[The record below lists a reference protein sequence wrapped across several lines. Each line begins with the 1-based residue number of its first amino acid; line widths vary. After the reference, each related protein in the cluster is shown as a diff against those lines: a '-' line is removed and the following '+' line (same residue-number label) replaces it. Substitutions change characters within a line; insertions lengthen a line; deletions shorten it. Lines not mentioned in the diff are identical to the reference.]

1 MAKKLVENTG
11 NIVSAEDM
19 PVGALGILPNKSGL
33 VDNNPELERLGI
45 KTGLDTNPNNVY
57 EFLDLNQS
65 KGEQLKNAL
74 VGGGKQVLAG
84 GMDYLATWDL
94 SQGMDALLGNQR
106 EMGDNFLH
114 KWASDLRE
122 SSMKNNPIYE
132 TNPGSVDFGDFAWYM
147 NQVQQFGYSAGMIG
161 TMFLETA
168 LLTAAT
174 KGMSVPAS
182 VSRIAKIPGMLAKL
196 KASYGM
202 MKGAGMAKNVAY
214 GLFSGYRE
222 AELNMAHTY
231 DETLDKFKADG
242 YSDDEARHFAFQ
254 AASEAFKTE
263 LIPSMTLNMAQFAML
278 GYNPATRQITNRLE
292 NGLEK
297 VIKNKYLRGTSLF
310 AAEMGSEGL
319 EEVWQGAAANKGKEY
334 ADYLAG
340 KRDNYSFFSKEYLGT
355 KGMWNEFIGGA
366 LGGAVFTG
374 VGKGYN
380 KLQQRGEG
388 KRLSAASEAWR
399 NSVEQRRIQNLDKI
413 KIAKEQGDDVT
424 VRELESDNNF
434 YTVLSALH
442 TDNKTEGKTSLYQT
456 NLDLLEGALT
466 SVQANDQASL
476 EKFFPGLDIDMNMLS
491 EKLPEYIS
499 DAKRIKEI
507 YDVNSNSSYNSE
519 AIIPITYREFQ
530 IEKNNQSITQI
541 NEELSKFEG
550 QLPRFNEL
558 TEKGK
563 QLYQARANL
572 KANRTTLRYLESQAK
587 HTKDIDE
594 KESLNKTIESLKE
607 TISVQQVI
615 MNIVD
620 FYGTDNS
627 SRIHDER
634 ILLSIGENQK
644 YHNLNQIKSNI
655 ESENNT
661 LINDLTKWKDS
672 YYQSDMVQRAIQ
684 NDFDNVTDVESLTS
698 FEESLNKKDLNT
710 QEWKDRILQKRR
722 IIEKADR
729 KAKQATSAVT
739 TKPTIVKEV
748 QEKPQEIETEKKQ
761 ELVPQTEIADEKLIP
776 DVLRVLEHDKN
787 ATANK
792 IAQIL
797 DISVNKAARVLGL
810 ARTQAAPTA
819 ETEVSTTSQQDD
831 AETKNR
837 KIGQENAGANVQ
849 AILNK
854 YKKEFIPKVNE
865 QGVVVKSANIPTG
878 KDDLIDFAQ
887 NSDSDT
893 MTANDLDFNNLA
905 IPIDNAALAAD
916 PVAIAAI
923 EDFFSRKQGF
933 EEALNEAYPNDYTAK
948 EDAFLLLKAGYQL
961 VHDRL
966 SLPNITD
973 AQFDAIYNR
982 MFETMEAKGVKML
995 ELAKRLAI
1003 TPQQNAEQLQREVGI
1018 ENKKEVS
1025 ADPVN
1030 TVYQGTKV
1038 NDSTTKIAYTILKTL
1053 WKKLADGLYTRV
1065 PTSYDAQMD
1074 DFTDSTPL
1082 LDPNNFTP
1090 GTKLTARI
1098 PSNVNDIPIYIWN
1111 LDNTKITYK
1120 LENGRKIPLKA
1131 DQTKPIDKLSFGEAI
1146 AKYPELME
1154 NQDLYMENVPILL
1167 YSETHSKAIGAIHNA
1182 DWWNPSNTAGNSA
1195 QDKLQVAKEGQ
1206 SNVIAQRRA
1215 IIENG
1220 GLAEIVITSRG
1231 FNKVDRMVDS
1241 QNEYIF
1247 TTISQQNPNAQLA
1260 IYERGGFNLGESF
1273 VQDNMIRPSKDYKPQ
1288 IGGNYYIIP
1297 VGKENG
1303 QMVYEFADASLVNA
1317 SLSKEVADSIFNTIG
1332 LYISNKVVPN
1342 QDFSQMLQ
1350 ELRVV
1355 DNNSLREY
1363 ITQFLKPIPV
1373 ETKGKSELEI
1383 SNILNNSNR
1392 SSGEIYI
1399 DVTGNSI
1406 TLYKVKE
1413 QIGRYK
1419 GQPVSFISIPTEV
1432 TDKMDAQRIFSFRD
1446 TFLKNHTDEYSIFS
1460 PNTDNYFP
1468 TRLNLSKSKLASKL
1482 PMKFLGKKV
1491 DGGFI
1496 VNTSEQTYA
1505 DVMRSMFTTNVV
1517 GVQASDG
1524 TYHSSSQAVINYKL
1538 TENEPQAN
1546 NVNPVQT
1553 EVTPITTIVPE
1564 LNEVISNQSLSEEQQ
1579 QFINFI
1585 QTPEFI
1591 KVEQRFPGAT
1601 LLQAKELFPNNFG
1614 EYFNEDGTLKYD
1626 SNGDNYSLINK
1637 FNDKSVQVLNESR
1650 IKIQDVSKTQLND
1663 VINFLTGNIYTE
1675 IIDKAGQIINKR
1687 ELFANL
1693 QTKLLDI
1700 VTSQESEIASLIDGM
1715 TKFGSKTAMTEAI
1728 INKYSQELNSIRSI
1742 KDHVV
1747 EILNYT
1753 MDNIQQE
1760 LNIKQIDRQYQKGD
1774 EIFNYEISSEF
1785 QNLFDINSKIEFV
1798 QYNDNDTVKVRQ
1810 NSVEADIKLSSIDDM
1825 LDFQQDDSTDD
1836 LGEAIADVL
1845 KDGQVEKNHSK
1856 SSLEQDPKQAMNTKV
1871 KMLLKTLMNVDSDGQ
1886 TTLGSFNLPQYNT
1899 VDNLWKKLQ
1908 AVLTN
1913 NNVTGDLTIHVNNND
1928 ATLSGVTLG
1937 LTSDY
1942 GQIIQKLQQM
1952 SEGNPWITQLVD
1964 RLQQSSQSVKNAF
1977 CYDMYK
1983 HAVSMCKVNILPND
1997 ARNNTV
2003 KIIDS
2008 NSNEIVRVIQNNWR
2022 TSLLQSDITM
2032 NIQNRRSYKLSVIQN
2047 QIAKFETMR
2056 NNPVLQ
2062 TFRNVTDSSKFTK
2075 EQKKFLDDFREW
2087 LGVIGINL
2095 TPYTLNHLVVNGM
2108 APNKSTRKFTYVKL
2122 PDLFGEFDGNGEIN
2136 FGRTKNRGLLFAS
2149 INYRLKDIEQKLVEQ
2164 EKDINNPEYQVD
2176 YINNV
2181 NDYIFNDLAG
2191 MMLRLAK
2198 IESQYTKTVITTVHN
2213 EGGKNLNDITNF
2225 NFLTQFTEEL
2235 KANNNG
2241 ERTTKLGFTYDSH
2254 SLDLQLL
2261 ETEDYQQQMLMRYV
2275 SPESMTITGSRA
2287 DMDSKV
2293 PTLADI
2299 DYEYVKLAGLMFTQ
2313 QGLVKLPTNLADK
2326 YSNMSFR
2333 MGSMFNPT
2341 SSDKDQVFYWKKA
2354 IVNFRMADFTLNDN
2368 GDIQNVQ
2375 QYITGFVR
2383 DQVITPELSRIIEH
2397 HKRANELGEN
2407 PNKLYIHDGYNYGSQ
2422 HFMMIPEMNN
2432 IEIDGVS
2439 LIEYIPN
2446 VINSGAAVT
2455 VDSIYDQ
2462 IKEPVNALVNEVI
2475 NKLVDQKIQIWG
2487 ENNFHF
2493 INAQGDTVIDIL
2505 DLGYFNSDERIPNGF
2520 KSISNN
2526 NKIKALAYDFV
2537 INNLVSNANYFMMY
2551 AGDIANYALDK
2562 HYNKKFFELNPDGSP
2577 IIYKPK
2583 AEYKNNVFH
2592 YMMIDGKIDTN
2603 LGKRLA
2609 SMIAPRSV
2617 VANSQYD
2624 KFNEIVVLDQSTY
2637 ARNLDYLIELYYGKE
2652 ALEEAKPILQTIDTW
2667 TNEEGGGE
2675 INELLRR
2682 KNIKDNLNT
2691 LSEKFPYLAS
2701 YMDITSTDG
2710 QELTTW
2716 REHLDT
2722 IMRQGRM
2729 DDDVYAQAKFIYDKL
2744 SKGQDLTRDELK
2756 FVFQPNKP
2764 VYNGHNFDDGYTK
2777 MIYIKTSSFPLLP
2790 QFTKA
2795 FPNGI
2800 DKVRQYMENIQDKT
2814 GRNTRL
2820 VYVSGMKAGL
2830 PISGKIP
2837 SLWNAD
2843 GSFNNDLTTLDHAD
2857 HSLILDR
2864 KYWGIQQDTPYK
2876 SGYKNEDKVFVGTQ
2890 IMKMLPTL
2898 LNKVMNSAPDT
2909 KFNIDGKNYSGKEL
2923 QDRITNMYG
2932 DWIGKEREKLYTDLD
2947 IDPVTHK
2954 PRNLGVFME
2963 KMKNLLMAEA
2973 KKRNYSPQ
2981 DIDSLKLTDIKDDKG
2996 NVIDIQFSIPIY
3008 FTPNSNKYEGLLNSI
3023 ISSRMIDLKMPGN
3036 SYIVASEE
3044 GWIQSAPKEQYKWSR
3059 RAENNYEV
3067 SSKGDSRFSA
3077 LIAKLKDGRTIEE
3090 AYQLDVKGYR
3100 EQGNDWRLGKGKR
3113 PLRNITQ
3120 EQSWN
3125 EYKALWQQFLDENP
3139 SLEQDLRD
3147 KSKGKTLT
3155 DMFASTSISQARALA
3170 ELLSERT
3177 SQNYVYP
3184 DSEMIFT
3191 KNWTG
3196 KLLPQREVDG
3206 KILPAQVICSPKFR
3220 LEGGKMLDLLQ
3231 KNKKGDYIYIDKT
3244 DTGFRLKEDMI
3255 DSDLLKINSFRIPYS
3270 GPQSG
3275 PTVEIVGFFAGEKYA
3290 DLMIVPKNH
3299 VTQIGEDFDVD
3310 KRYTYQMWNY
3320 VDTDGKIKKLEKKF
3334 GLTTDETLK
3343 AIQSARKYID
3353 TFNKYRRELKESSE
3367 MGDLYMVDNTKAA
3380 IEGLISD
3387 VAVDADMMGIA
3398 GIENRIR
3405 NIMYNYNY
3413 AEKLYSK
3420 LLQNEIIKGYTAI
3433 TLSPS
3438 DVIQKEM
3445 NKVLSTDESE
3455 QQGKILE
3462 SLRQQ
3467 DIDKTYGT
3475 LLSDEYQKRK
3485 MQSGATAGV
3494 GIGIYSNALV
3504 LHNMIQQSPSP
3515 IKIQNIVKID
3525 GEDGRFYFENQDVQI
3540 EFGNIITDG
3549 TLGKDIP
3556 VKPSTIQES
3565 TWNGVVR
3572 DISDIFNELQNV
3584 STDNEKLQL
3593 YGKLGLNK
3601 VTASVDVL
3609 MTMLGIK
3616 YDVIDVNGKSTKI
3629 SLPHFLISQPIIQD
3643 YVTKLQNKQANLS
3656 DFDMKAEETVTLE
3669 LVKELN
3675 GENIWAEINNAPNTY
3690 WKSLTG
3696 QNLYN
3701 QLADK
3706 VDNTVQLAAL
3716 NFFLEMK
3723 NHMFLLS
3730 KSYAQLNIK
3739 ANALGRSIFDVQNIH
3754 EGFNAFVNSTLTD
3767 RRINKAIDGMNNLV
3781 GQFATEAD
3789 INEMTPDE
3797 AALYKPYMDGYWFK
3811 PTTIN
3816 GHMMYNS
3823 IVAHTGIFERF
3834 YPFTSNEFNTVFQ
3847 SVLDT
3852 MGYQE
3857 MSKNKKVKLK
3867 EKVFQ
3872 EFKKYIFSIP
3882 NFGLYSGD
3890 IQTERRRLLID
3901 ERDKQDVLIR
3911 PNSTFQEVGASVVV
3925 PNLQT
3930 GKPLIFT
3937 FIKDSVESTAKDTN
3951 LVLKKEDGSYNLYRR
3966 EDVLTKLSLTS
3977 YLEKIMGMNTQAA
3990 NMLKSNFLLQDF
4002 TFDVNINQGMS
4013 FMRYRTV
4020 SEKNYDQEDIYNA
4033 IIDLMEKNMVLDT
4046 IDGWNEGKPYTSRD
4060 LAEDLIIHAYIN
4072 QGGVQSAIE
4081 YVKNI
4086 PVAVLDNI
4094 VNANGRTF
4102 TQVLRR
4108 IQAGFN
4114 STTSSSLLDQTI
4126 DSTNSSVYRMFG
4138 YNNPET
4144 ASIIQRQIIQNNPSW
4159 GKKIRPDQYINA
4171 RSIYSTI
4178 ELGELSIPSDATVIS
4193 MKEGQDPGL
4202 QFVVEYSK
4210 KAKQETGKPYKV
4222 YEKIVDGVYKE
4233 IPTLGNA
4240 FIHEYDKNSAYLQ
4253 SVTTS
4258 PNSIP
4263 VNPNV
4268 AKPVMQQK
4276 KVEYGQLPFNIDSL
4290 DSVQILQSIA
4300 ESKTG
4305 LSAFAAELLK
4315 LDAFKQ
4321 PMDIV
4326 IGNQWMR
4333 VAKTNQVVFKKS
4345 DLTGTTQNY
4354 VASRVM
4360 EEMLHAVI
4368 TPSLLEHFNNNATE
4382 ARSLYRNAGGQIPDY
4397 ISNLGSLFLQA
4408 NKAVRLMLD
4417 GRFGENYFT
4426 NNLNI
4431 VRQIRQ
4437 NEEKG
4442 ISNAE
4447 DLLPT
4452 KATDLKGNT
4461 IEGTA
4466 LTDIHDLIYSVSD
4479 IYEFT
4484 ARLLSN
4490 PTLISKL
4497 GNVQYSGANK
4507 TILQRF
4513 KEVLEKFL
4521 YSLGLQVSENSIAAQ
4536 GINQMFQYLQDLA
4549 PKNNNAIAETVIEE
4563 QSTKKVRELSQQVDD
4578 LILPDK
4584 NKIDNDISSG
4594 TTDVTGFK
4602 LKAEAAAVMGRES
4615 LGVVDDLTGL
4625 VLPISEQEQQQL
4637 SKDNEEGC

>member
-74 VGGGKQVLAG
+74 VGGAKQTLAG
-84 GMDYLATWDL
+84 AIDYLATWDL
-94 SQGMDALLGNQR
+94 SQGMDALQGNQR

-114 KWASDLRE
+114 KWASDLRN
-122 SSMKNNPIYE
+122 SSQQNNPLYE

-147 NQVQQFGYSAGMIG
+147 NQVQQLGYSAGMIG
-161 TMFLETA
+161 TMFLESA

-202 MKGAGMAKNVAY
+202 IKGAGMAKNVAY

-263 LIPSMTLNMAQFAML
+263 LVPSMTLNMAQFAML

-319 EEVWQGAAANKGKEY
+319 EEVWQGAASNKGKEY

-355 KGMWNEFIGGA
+355 EGMWNEFIGGA

-399 NSVEQRRIQNLDKI
+399 NSIEERRIQNLDKI

-434 YTVLSALH
+434 YTVLAALH

-456 NLDLLEGALT
+456 NLDLLEGALA

-476 EKFFPGLDIDMNMLS
+476 EKYFPGLDIDMTMLS

-530 IEKNNQSITQI
+530 IEKNNQSIAQI

-558 TEKGK
+558 TKKGK
-563 QLYQARANL
+563 QLYQTRANL

-587 HTKDIDE
+587 HTKNIDE
-594 KESLNKTIESLKE
+594 KESLNKTIESLKK
-607 TISVQQVI
+607 TISAQQGI

-620 FYGTDNS
+620 VYGTDNS

-661 LINDLTKWKDS
+661 LTNDLTKWKDS

-729 KAKQATSAVT
+729 KAEQATSAVT
-739 TKPTIVKEV
+739 TKPTIVEKV

-792 IAQIL
+792 VAQIL

-810 ARTQAAPTA
+810 ARTQVTPTA
-819 ETEVSTTSQQDD
+819 ETEVSTATEEEDV
-831 AETKNR
+831 ETKKR
-837 KIGQENAGANVQ
+837 KIAQENAGANVQ

-865 QGVVVKSANIPTG
+865 QGVVVESANIPTG

-893 MTANDLDFNNLA
+893 MTANDLDFDNLA

-1038 NDSTTKIAYTILKTL
+1038 NETTTKIAYTILKTF
-1053 WKKLADGLYTRV
+1053 WKKVADGLYTRV

-1120 LENGRKIPLKA
+1120 LENGRRIPLRA

-1167 YSETHSKAIGAIHNA
+1167 YSETDSKAIGAIHNA

-1206 SNVIAQRRA
+1206 ANVIAQRRA

-1260 IYERGGFNLGESF
+1260 IYERGGFNTGEGF
-1273 VQDNMIRPSKDYKPQ
+1273 IQDNMIRPSKDYKPQ

-1317 SLSKEVADSIFNTIG
+1317 SLSKEVADSIFNTIA

-1392 SSGEIYI
+1392 SNGEIYI

-1406 TLYKVKE
+1406 TLYKVRE

-1491 DGGFI
+1491 DGGFV

-1505 DVMRSMFTTNVV
+1505 DVMRGMFTTNVA

-1579 QFINFI
+1579 QFIDFI

-1591 KVEQRFPGAT
+1591 KVEQRFPGST
-1601 LLQAKELFPNNFG
+1601 LLQAKALFPSNFD

-1626 SNGDNYSLINK
+1626 GNGDNYSLINK
-1637 FNDKSVQVLNESR
+1637 FNDKTVQVLNESR

-1663 VINFLTGNIYTE
+1663 VINFLTGNIYSE

-1798 QYNDNDTVKVRQ
+1798 QYNDNDTVKVIQ

-1825 LDFQQDDSTDD
+1825 LDFQQDDFTDD

-1871 KMLLKTLMNVDSDGQ
+1871 KMLLKTLINVDSDGQ
-1886 TTLGSFNLPQYNT
+1886 TILGSFNLPQYNT

-1928 ATLSGVTLG
+1928 TTLSGVTLG

-2261 ETEDYQQQMLMRYV
+2261 ETEDYQQQMLMRYI

-2293 PTLADI
+2293 PTLAEI

-2354 IVNFRMADFTLNDN
+2354 IVNFRMADFTLNDD
-2368 GDIQNVQ
+2368 GDIQNIQ

-2383 DQVITPELSRIIEH
+2383 DQIITPELSRIIEH

-2407 PNKLYIHDGYNYGSQ
+2407 PNKLYNHDGYNYGAQ

-2432 IEIDGVS
+2432 IEVNGVP
-2439 LIEYIPN
+2439 LIEHIPN
-2446 VINSGAAVT
+2446 VINSGAAIT

-2462 IKEPVNALVNEVI
+2462 VKEPVNALVNEVI

-2562 HYNKKFFELNPDGSP
+2562 HYSKNFFELNPDGSP

-2624 KFNEIVVLDQSTY
+2624 KFNEIVVLDQGTY

-2652 ALEEAKPILQTIDTW
+2652 ALEEAIPILQTIDTW

-2675 INELLRR
+2675 ITELLRR

-2716 REHLDT
+2716 QEHLDT

-2729 DDDVYAQAKFIYDKL
+2729 DDDVYAQAKSIYDKL

-2777 MIYIKTSSFPLLP
+2777 MIYVKTSSFPLLP

-2843 GSFNNDLTTLDHAD
+2843 GSFNNDLSTLDHAD

-2876 SGYKNEDKVFVGTQ
+2876 SGYKNEDKVSVGTQ
-2890 IMKMLPTL
+2890 MMKMLPTL
-2898 LNKVMNSAPDT
+2898 LNKVINSAPDT

-2954 PRNLGVFME
+2954 PRNLAVFME

-3044 GWIQSAPKEQYKWSR
+3044 GWIQQEGDI
-3059 RAENNYEV
+3059 V
-3067 SSKGDSRFSA
+3067 S
-3077 LIAKLKDGRTIEE
+3077 
-3090 AYQLDVKGYR
+3090 
-3100 EQGNDWRLGKGKR
+3100 N
-3113 PLRNITQ
+3113 
-3120 EQSWN
+3120 
-3125 EYKALWQQFLDENP
+3125 
-3139 SLEQDLRD
+3139 
-3147 KSKGKTLT
+3147 
-3155 DMFASTSISQARALA
+3155 
-3170 ELLSERT
+3170 
-3177 SQNYVYP
+3177 
-3184 DSEMIFT
+3184 SEMIFT

-3206 KILPAQVICSPKFR
+3206 KVLPAQVICSPKFR
-3220 LEGGKMLDLLQ
+3220 LEGGRMLDLLQ
-3231 KNKKGDYIYIDKT
+3231 KNEKGDYIYIDKT
-3244 DTGFRLKEDMI
+3244 DTGFRLKEDMV
-3255 DSDLLKINSFRIPYS
+3255 DSDLLKLNSFRIPYS

-3310 KRYTYQMWNY
+3310 KRYTYQMWNF

-3367 MGDLYMVDNTKAA
+3367 MGDLYMVDSTKAA

-3494 GIGIYSNALV
+3494 GISIYSNALV

-3515 IKIQNIVKID
+3515 IKIQNIIKID

-3540 EFGNIITDG
+3540 QFGNILTDG
-3549 TLGKDIP
+3549 TLGKNSP

-3601 VTASVDVL
+3601 ITASVDVL

-3643 YVTKLQNKQANLS
+3643 YVTRLQNKQANLS

-3669 LVKELN
+3669 LINELN
-3675 GENIWAEINNAPNTY
+3675 GENIWAEINNTPNTY

-3730 KSYAQLNIK
+3730 KSYAQLNIQ
-3739 ANALGRSIFDVQNIH
+3739 ANALGRSIFDVQNVH

-3847 SVLDT
+3847 SVLDS

-3882 NFGLYSGD
+3882 NFSLYSGD
-3890 IQTERRRLLID
+3890 IQTERRRLLMD

-3951 LVLKKEDGSYNLYRR
+3951 LVLKKEEGSYNLYRR

-4114 STTSSSLLDQTI
+4114 SATSSSLLDQTI
-4126 DSTNSSVYRMFG
+4126 DSTNSTVYRMFG

-4144 ASIIQRQIIQNNPSW
+4144 ASTIQRQIIQNNPSW
-4159 GKKIRPDQYINA
+4159 GKKIRPDQYTNA

-4178 ELGELSIPSDATVIS
+4178 ELDELSIPSNATVIS

-4258 PNSIP
+4258 SNSIP

-4268 AKPVMQQK
+4268 AKPVIQQK

-4368 TPSLLEHFNNNATE
+4368 TPSLLEHFNANVTE
-4382 ARSLYRNAGGQIPDY
+4382 PRSLYRNAGGQIPDY

-4437 NEEKG
+4437 NEDKG
-4442 ISNAE
+4442 ISDAE
-4447 DLLPT
+4447 DLLPS
-4452 KATDLKGNT
+4452 KVTDLKGNI

-4536 GINQMFQYLQDLA
+4536 GINQMFQYLQELA

-4563 QSTKKVRELSQQVDD
+4563 QSTEKVKELSQQVDD

-4584 NKIDNDISSG
+4584 NKIDTDISSG
-4594 TTDVTGFK
+4594 TTNVTGFK
-4602 LKAEAAAVMGRES
+4602 LKAEAAAIMGQET